1 MWTKT
6 SALCADSNT
15 IIVKVHVDKRD
26 GFHRSMGPKYDQVE
40 LISFH
45 STSKGFFGEC
55 GKRGG
60 YFELTGM

>member
-1 MWTKT
+1 
-6 SALCADSNT
+6 
-15 IIVKVHVDKRD
+15 
-26 GFHRSMGPKYDQVE
+26 MGPKYDQVE

-60 YFELTGM
+60 YFELTGNQLVMV